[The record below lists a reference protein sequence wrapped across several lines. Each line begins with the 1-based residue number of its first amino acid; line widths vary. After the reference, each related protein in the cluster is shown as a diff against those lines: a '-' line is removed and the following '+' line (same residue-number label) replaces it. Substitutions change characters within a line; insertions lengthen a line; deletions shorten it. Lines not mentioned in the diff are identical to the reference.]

1 MRACASNAPGDRF
14 RYNHRMNRRQF
25 LAAPLAAPAVLA
37 QGRNTRP
44 NILVLIADDLGLHT
58 GAYGDAQAKMPNLDR
73 MAAEG
78 VRFTNA
84 FCTTASCSA
93 SRSVIFTGLHNHANG
108 QYGHA
113 HAYHKM
119 SLLPHVKPLS
129 ALLKPAG
136 YRTGIA
142 GKFHV
147 APAAQFGWDY
157 FAEGRGRNVQSL
169 AERFQKFLD
178 ATENRPWYMHIGYDD
193 PHRLGRG
200 FGNELEHPG
209 VVKTSFEPS
218 LIRVPSFLPDNEPTR
233 REVAE
238 YYEASNRFD
247 QGVGMILDILRARNQ
262 LDRTMIVVMS
272 DNGMAFPNAKTN
284 VYDAGARLPLI
295 IRGPDAP
302 AGTVNEALVHWPDL
316 VPTML
321 EWAGAKGPEYGLH
334 GRSFAN
340 VLGQPR
346 PAGWDQV
353 HFSHTF
359 HEITMYYPMRGTRTR
374 QYKYLRN
381 LYPELAFPQ
390 ASDLWESPTWQS
402 VVKLGDS
409 GRVGMRPAAQYLH
422 RPAEELYDITADPDE
437 VSNLAHVPAHSKAL
451 ETLRRET
458 HAFRK
463 RTNDPW
469 LINDREGPFA
479 NLG

>member
-1 MRACASNAPGDRF
+1 V
-14 RYNHRMNRRQF
+14 NRRQF
-25 LAAPLAAPAVLA
+25 LSTPLAAPAILA
-37 QGRNTRP
+37 QGRNARP

-58 GAYGDAQAKMPNLDR
+58 GAYGDTQARMPNLDR
-73 MAAEG
+73 AAAGG

-113 HAYHKM
+113 HDFHKM
-119 SLLPHVKPLS
+119 SLLPHIRPLP

-147 APAAQFGWDY
+147 APTAQFGWDY
-157 FAEGRGRNVQSL
+157 NGEGRGRNVQSL
-169 AERFQKFLD
+169 AERFKGFLEAGD
-178 ATENRPWYMHIGYDD
+178 GRPWYMHIGYDD

-209 VVKTSFEPS
+209 VVKTVFDPDR
-218 LIRVPSFLPDNEPTR
+218 IQVPSFLPDNAATR

-238 YYEASNRFD
+238 YYQSANRFD
-247 QGVGMILDILRARNQ
+247 QGVGMIFDLLRARGE
-262 LDRTMIVVMS
+262 LDRTFVVIMS

-284 VYDAGARLPLI
+284 VYDAGSRLPFI
-295 IRGPDAP
+295 VRGPGIRG
-302 AGTVNEALVHWPDL
+302 GTVNEAMIHWPDL
-316 VPTML
+316 APTIL
-321 EWAGAKGPEYGLH
+321 DWAGAKGPEYALH
-334 GRSFAN
+334 GRSFAP
-340 VLGQPR
+340 VLQEEKPS
-346 PAGWDQV
+346 GWDQV

-359 HEITMYYPMRGTRTR
+359 HEITMYYPIRGTRTR
-374 QYKYLRN
+374 KFKYLRN
-381 LYPELAFPQ
+381 LYPELTFPQ

-402 VVKLGDS
+402 VAAMGDA
-409 GRVGMRPAAQYLH
+409 GRVGQRPAAQYLH
-422 RPAEELYDITADPDE
+422 RPAEELYDLQQDPDE
-437 VSNLAHVPAHSKAL
+437 VNNLAHVPAHKATL
-451 ETLRRET
+451 ETLRKET
-458 HAFRK
+458 QDFRK
-463 RTNDPW
+463 RTKDPW

>member
-1 MRACASNAPGDRF
+1 
-14 RYNHRMNRRQF
+14 MNRRQF
-25 LAAPLAAPAVLA
+25 LSTPLAAPAILA
-37 QGRNTRP
+37 QGRNARP

-58 GAYGDAQAKMPNLDR
+58 GAYGDPQAKMPNLDR
-73 MAAEG
+73 AAAEG
-78 VRFTNA
+78 VRFTHA

-113 HAYHKM
+113 HDFHRM
-119 SLLPHVKPLS
+119 SLLPHIRPLS

-136 YRTGIA
+136 YRTGLV

-147 APAAQFGWDY
+147 NPAAQFQWDY
-157 FAEGRGRNVQSL
+157 LSDRQGRNVQSI
-169 AERFQKFLD
+169 AERVKGFVES
-178 ATENRPWYMHIGYDD
+178 AAGNPWYLHVGYDD

-209 VVKTSFEPS
+209 VTRNVFDPDR
-218 LIRVPSFLPDNEPTR
+218 LRVPSFLPDNAPTR

-238 YYEASNRFD
+238 YYQAANRFD
-247 QGVGMILDILRARNQ
+247 QGVGMVLDILRARGE
-262 LDRTMIVVMS
+262 LDRTFVVIMS

-284 VYDAGARLPLI
+284 VYDAGARLPFI
-295 IRGPDAP
+295 VRGP
-302 AGTVNEALVHWPDL
+302 GVRGGVVNEAMIHFPDI

-321 EWAGAKGPEYGLH
+321 EVAGAKGPEYPLH

-340 VLGQPR
+340 VLAQER
-346 PAGWDQV
+346 PAGWEQV

-359 HEITMYYPMRGTRTR
+359 HEITMYYPIRGTRTR
-374 QYKYLRN
+374 RSKYLRN
-381 LYPELAFPQ
+381 LYPELTFPH
-390 ASDLWESPTWQS
+390 ASDLFESPTWQS
-402 VVKLGDS
+402 VAAIGDS
-409 GRVGMRPAAQYLH
+409 GRVGQRPAAQYLH
-422 RPAEELYDITADPDE
+422 RPAEELYDLSADPDE
-437 VSNLAHVPAHSKAL
+437 ISNLAQIPAHRETL
-451 ETLRRET
+451 EALRRET

-463 RTNDPW
+463 RTGDPW